1 MATRAYTAV
10 GAQSANAQV
19 VFEGATGVLADGTGY
34 MTQPLTVNGLR
45 NVVFVMQQLTGLGS
59 CEVTPNA
66 AFRWDSGIE
75 VTWRDIAPTQIL
87 NVGGGLFP
95 PGAGIPTVYELNI
108 ACESIRLRFVNNSG
122 GNVSCA
128 FILLS
133 SG

>member
-19 VFEGATGVLADGTGY
+19 VFEGATGTIANAASYTS
-34 MTQPLTVNGLR
+34 QPLTVNGLR
-45 NVVFVMQQLTGLGS
+45 NVVFVIQQLTGLGS
-59 CEVTPNA
+59 CDATPQA
-66 AFRWDSGIE
+66 AFRWDNGIE
-75 VTWRDIAPTQIL
+75 VSWRDIAPTQVL

-95 PGAGIPTVYELNI
+95 AGAGIPTVYEINM
-108 ACESIRLRFVNNSG
+108 ACESIRLRFVNSSG
-122 GNVSCA
+122 GNVTCA